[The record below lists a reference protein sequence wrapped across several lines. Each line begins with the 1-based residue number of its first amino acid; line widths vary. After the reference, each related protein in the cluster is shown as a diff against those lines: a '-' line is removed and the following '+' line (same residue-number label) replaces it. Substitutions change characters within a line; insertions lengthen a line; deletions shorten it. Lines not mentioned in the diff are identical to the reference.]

1 MALGDLIYNAPLPS
15 QIQFS
20 IGSGFTSLPGQFVIT
35 GFGKGNFESGY
46 FDATNNL
53 NFTGTFAT
61 PEAFT
66 AIYYNEADNS
76 YWGITPYADTPFP
89 QPTDIYLFHFKSDGT
104 PILSVDITGIL
115 APPSG
120 NVSTAISLSPDGSEV
135 LIAQFNTTEIYRFD
149 TAGNYLGS
157 VTFSPAGVPING
169 ITTDGENLWICTARI
184 NSMDFT
190 IYKTDPNFTILDSF
204 SATLPDTTGGIE
216 DIEFDKYNFA
226 PKCAIVLKSG
236 TDDFGNQFQFLTAY
250 EVPCTG
256 EQLCQE
262 APVIMAENQCLAVG
276 DLFDPLA
283 NVTATDCDGSDI
295 PVVAADVI
303 FNDVDTSVE
312 GMYTVTYEVT
322 SPTNGKISTKTI
334 YVGVVATGPR
344 HQAITDIIQS
354 VALEQTAL
362 GHIIN
367 AEGEKIQ
374 RAYALNLSNEDM
386 LTINDSVADM
396 TKAITTLEIVLQT
409 KLGLFGDCL
418 CGSKCEFPEQPII

>member
-1 MALGDLIYNAPLPS
+1 MAFGDLIYNEALPV

-20 IGSGFTSLPGQFVIT
+20 IGSGFTSLPGQFVVT
-35 GFGKGNFESGY
+35 GFGKGNFTAGY

-66 AIYYNEADNS
+66 GIYYNEADDS
-76 YWGITPYADTPFP
+76 YWGVAPYVDTPFP
-89 QPTDIYLFHFKSDGT
+89 QPTDTYLFHFQSDGT
-104 PILSVDITGIL
+104 PILSFDITGII
-115 APPSG
+115 APSSG
-120 NVSTAISLSPDGSEV
+120 NLSTAISLSPDGSEV
-135 LIAQFNTTEIYRFD
+135 LIAVFNTTEIYRFD

-157 VTFSPAGVPING
+157 VTFSPAEIPING
-169 ITTDGENLWICTARI
+169 ITTDGEYLWISTNLI
-184 NSMDFT
+184 DSMDFT
-190 IYKTDPNFTILDSF
+190 IYKTDPNFNILDSF
-204 SATLPDTTGGIE
+204 SDTLPDPTGIIE

-236 TDDFGNQFQFLTAY
+236 AHDFGNQYQFLTAY
-250 EVPCTG
+250 EVPCPG
-256 EQLCQE
+256 EHPCQE
-262 APVIMAENQCLAVG
+262 PPVIMAENQCLAVG
-276 DLFDPLA
+276 DPFDPLA
-283 NVTATDCDGSDI
+283 NVTATDCDGTDI

-303 FNDVDTSVE
+303 FNDVDTSVV

-322 SPTNGKISTKTI
+322 SPINGMTSTKTI

-354 VALEQTAL
+354 VSLEQTAL

-374 RAYALNLSNEDM
+374 KAYALDLSNADM
-386 LTINDSVADM
+386 IKINGSVEDM
-396 TKAITTLEIVLQT
+396 TKVITTLEMVLQT
-409 KLGLFGDCL
+409 KLGLFGKCL
-418 CGSKCEFPEQPII
+418 CGPQCKFPE

>member
-1 MALGDLIYNAPLPS
+1 MAFGDLIYNEAMPV
-15 QIQFS
+15 QIPFS
-20 IGSGFTSLPGQFVIT
+20 IGDGISSLPGQFVIT
-35 GFGKGNFESGY
+35 SFGAGSFKVGY

-53 NFTGTFAT
+53 NFTGTLAT

-66 AIYYNEADNS
+66 SIYYNETDDT
-76 YWGITPYADTPFP
+76 YWALAPYTGANFE
-89 QPTDIYLFHFKSDGT
+89 QYLFHFQSDGT
-104 PILSVDITGIL
+104 PISSFDITGVF
-115 APPSG
+115 PDSR
-120 NVSTAISLSPDGSEV
+120 STALSLTPDESEV
-135 LIAQFNTTEIYRFD
+135 LIGVRNTTDIYRFD
-149 TAGNYLGS
+149 TAGNFLGVVS
-157 VTFSPAGVPING
+157 FSPAGVPING
-169 ITTDGENLWICTARI
+169 ISTDGENLWICTSRLG
-184 NSMDFT
+184 SMDFT
-190 IYKTDPNFTILDSF
+190 VYKTDPNFTILDSF
-204 SATLPDTTGGIE
+204 SATLPDLTSIIV

-226 PKCAIVLKSG
+226 PKCAIVLKSSSL
-236 TDDFGNQFQFLTAY
+236 DEGNRRMYITAY

-256 EQLCQE
+256 DQPCQE
-262 APVIMAENQCLAVG
+262 PPVIMAENQCLAVG
-276 DLFDPLA
+276 DPFDPLA

-303 FNDVDTSVE
+303 FNDVDTSTV

-322 SPTNGKISTKTI
+322 SPTNSLMSQKTI

-374 RAYALNLSNEDM
+374 KAHALNLTNAEMLKINGSVEDM
-386 LTINDSVADM
+386 M
-396 TKAITTLEIVLQT
+396 KAITTLEMVLQC

-418 CGSKCEFPEQPII
+418 CSPQCEFPARSIIDRKA